1 LAELAVGYAKHLPT
15 GVRYLLGSLGGTK
28 GTGGNLLSYLLFDR
42 HYCRALMA
50 LGYAD
55 AMARR
60 DEIDA
65 FLAGDS
71 PGFLP
76 VFPGALFR

>member
-1 LAELAVGYAKHLPT
+1 M
-15 GVRYLLGSLGGTK
+15 RYLLGGLGGTE
-28 GTGGNLLSYLLFDR
+28 GSGSNLLSYLLFDH

-50 LGYAD
+50 LGYTD

-65 FLAGDS
+65 FLGSDS
-71 PGFLP
+71 LGFVP
-76 VFPGALFR
+76 VFPGALFS